1 MVGADVLQVE
11 SVDVPS
17 EKEQE
22 HTATSPAAEE
32 PSKPEI
38 LPLVSRG
45 AYSLREE
52 HLQGQE
58 ADGVIEFRYI
68 TNDGSDQNNIW

>member
-1 MVGADVLQVE
+1 MEVE
-11 SVDVPS
+11 SEAVPS
-17 EKEQE
+17 EQQQKQ
-22 HTATSPAAEE
+22 SSAAPSEA

-58 ADGVIEFRYI
+58 AEGVIEFTYI